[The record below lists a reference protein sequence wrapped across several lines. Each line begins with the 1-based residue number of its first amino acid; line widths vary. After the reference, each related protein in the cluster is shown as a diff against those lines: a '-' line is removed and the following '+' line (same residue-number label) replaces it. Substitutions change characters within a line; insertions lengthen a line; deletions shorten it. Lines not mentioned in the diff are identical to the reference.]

1 MPTKKSAILYTQLE
15 KHYNR
20 PLLLNF
26 LQNIY
31 DNKKK
36 IYFKKNIFME
46 LRENLNRFLLKQAE
60 VNIKEKYTIN
70 EHLINYT

>member
-1 MPTKKSAILYTQLE
+1 
-15 KHYNR
+15 
-20 PLLLNF
+20 
-26 LQNIY
+26 
-31 DNKKK
+31 
-36 IYFKKNIFME
+36 ME